1 MTACYDYPKAARFG
15 RMVPKT
21 KIYDAARVPEKLR
34 QLFVDQVDRI
44 TWAYKLAPETM
55 NLNAAPS
62 VPEIQVFEVRLR
74 DASLDHGV
82 LAAIDKAVAYPI
94 LFELIKGGERQMTA
108 AYKRPSEADS
118 VKWVVSEYFEAGWE
132 PVDNSRKGLPRVL
145 DLGALY
151 DRVLSEL
158 MPVRPLDGEKLP
170 ERVARIEAIWAKE
183 RHIARIKARLAREKQ
198 FNKKVA
204 INAELRAATHEL
216 KQLGGD
222 VESAANAH

>member
-74 DASLDHGV
+74 AATLNHGV

-94 LFELIKGGERQMTA
+94 FFELIKGEERQMIA

-118 VKWVVSEYFEAGWE
+118 AKWVVSEYFEAGWE
-132 PVDNSRKGLPRVL
+132 PVDNPRQALPRVL

-170 ERVARIEAIWAKE
+170 ERVARIEAIWAME
-183 RHIARIKARLAREKQ
+183 RDIARIKARLTREKQ

-222 VESAANAH
+222 V

>member
-21 KIYDAARVPEKLR
+21 KIYDAARAPEKLR

-44 TWAYKLAPETM
+44 TWAYKVAPETI
-55 NLNAAPS
+55 NLNAVPG

-74 DASLDHGV
+74 AATLEHAV

-94 LFELIKGGERQMTA
+94 LFELIKGGERQMIA

-118 VKWVVSEYFEAGWE
+118 ARWVVSEYFAAGWE
-132 PVDNSRKGLPRVL
+132 PVDNPRKPIPRVL

-158 MPVRPLDGEKLP
+158 MPVRPLQGEKLP
-170 ERVARIEAIWAKE
+170 DRVARIEAIWATE
-183 RHIARIKARLAREKQ
+183 RDVARIKARLAREKQ
-198 FNKKVA
+198 FNKRIV
-204 INAELRAATHEL
+204 INAELRRA
-216 KQLGGD
+216 LGML
-222 VESAANAH
+222 EALRNEQ